1 MATWFSAP
9 ATVLL
14 ALGTVLAAQPAAD
27 QPLDRVTEYRIEEAR
42 VRPNLLDRFTDA
54 QLAVLE
60 KINRADRNR
69 LERLPVLVIP
79 LRWVSDERVYSPS
92 PTSFKSAAAVPKVLV
107 VHQPGQFFAGYEFG
121 RLVRW
126 GPVSTGRASS
136 PTPSGLFHLNW
147 RSSGRTSSLNPQWF
161 MRWYFNFDNARGL
174 SLHAYTLPGRPAS
187 HGCIRLLE
195 RDARWVFDWGESWSL
210 SRDGRRVLE
219 SGTPLWIVGRYD
231 FGSPPPWRSLGWLVT
246 PVELPPLPAMTAP
259 APVAGMTGTTDS
271 RYRD

>member
-1 MATWFSAP
+1 MTATWLSAP
-9 ATVLL
+9 ARVLL
-14 ALGTVLAAQPAAD
+14 TLGTVLAAQPAVG
-27 QPLDRVTEYRIEEAR
+27 QPQDRVTEYRIEAPR
-42 VRPNLLDRFTDA
+42 VLPDLLDRFTDP

-60 KINRADRNR
+60 KINRVDRNR

-79 LRWVSDERVYSPS
+79 LRWVSDERAYSPS
-92 PTSFKSAAAVPKVLV
+92 PTSFKSAATVPKVLV

-147 RSSGRTSSLNPQWF
+147 RSPGRKSSLNPQWF

-231 FGSPPPWRSLGWLVT
+231 FGSPAPWRSPGWLVT
-246 PVELPPLPAMTAP
+246 PVELPPLPAMTAS
-259 APVAGMTGTTDS
+259 AAGMIGTTDS